1 MKPSTARFFLHLF
14 GWKAVEG
21 VVPEKKCIILGVPHT
36 SILDFVISYLYY
48 TSVGGRARIMIKK
61 EFFKGP
67 AGWLLVRLGA
77 VPVDRSNASALVV
90 SLIKHFDEVDTFHL
104 CLAPEGTRKPVHRW
118 KTGYH
123 MIALKV
129 GCPVYMGYFDWKKKI
144 VGRGEKFELTGD
156 ARADTDRLQRLYEE
170 KHYTARHPEKYVT
183 K

>member
-1 MKPSTARFFLHLF
+1 MKPSTAGFLLHLL
-14 GWKAVEG
+14 GWKAGEG
-21 VVPEKKCIILGVPHT
+21 VVPEKKCVILGVPHT
-36 SILDFVISYLYY
+36 CLADFLISYLYY
-48 TSVGGRARIMIKK
+48 RSVGGTARIMVKK

-67 AGWLLVRLGA
+67 VGWMMKKLGA

-123 MIALKV
+123 LIARKV
-129 GCPVYMGYFDWKKKI
+129 GCPVYLGYFDWGTKT
-144 VGRGEKFELTGD
+144 VGRGQKVELTDD
-156 ARADTDRLQRLYEE
+156 ARADTDRIQQIYEDM
-170 KHYTARHPEKYVT
+170 HLTARHPEKYVT